1 MLLAEKLLINRLGK
15 YVLSQSYSDFQK
27 QPPRGVPRKRCSENM
42 QQIYRRTPMPKC
54 DFNKVAFQNTFS
66 QEHLWVLL
74 DFSFSDF
81 SDFSL
86 EDYLPT
92 CEGLVSRLMILIC
105 LLTLVMF
112 PASTITIITRKPR
125 CNFDTFNNFC

>member
-1 MLLAEKLLINRLGK
+1 MYFLKVTVTFKSSHPEVFLEKGVLKICSKFTGEHQCRSTISIKLL
-15 YVLSQSYSDFQK
+15 F
-27 QPPRGVPRKRCSENM
+27 
-42 QQIYRRTPMPKC
+42 RTPFLK
-54 DFNKVAFQNTFS
+54 NTS
-66 QEHLWVLL
+66 GWLLL

-92 CEGLVSRLMILIC
+92 CEGLASRLMILIC

-112 PASTITIITRKPR
+112 PASTVTNVTRKPR